1 MNSVEAVVASV
12 RSFEREAHAL
22 LSRHE
27 SGRSRVVTLRRA
39 HRDLS
44 HLSVAQAGLLKQA
57 LTCVEHGLHRAACVM
72 AWCAVIDLII
82 EKLASDNF
90 AKLAAL
96 RPKWNTSS
104 HADLRESVNEHQLVE
119 AARELKVLSKSEMKA
134 LIGML
139 SKRNDCAH
147 PSAFEPGL
155 DEALGYVAE
164 ALRRVRDISGR
175 SL

>member
-1 MNSVEAVVASV
+1 MNSVEAVLASV

-90 AKLAAL
+90 AKP
-96 RPKWNTSS
+96 RHFGRNGTPRRTPTS
-104 HADLRESVNEHQLVE
+104 E
-119 AARELKVLSKSEMKA
+119 KA
-134 LIGML
+134 STSTNS
-139 SKRNDCAH
+139 SKRRG
-147 PSAFEPGL
+147 S
-155 DEALGYVAE
+155 
-164 ALRRVRDISGR
+164 
-175 SL
+175 